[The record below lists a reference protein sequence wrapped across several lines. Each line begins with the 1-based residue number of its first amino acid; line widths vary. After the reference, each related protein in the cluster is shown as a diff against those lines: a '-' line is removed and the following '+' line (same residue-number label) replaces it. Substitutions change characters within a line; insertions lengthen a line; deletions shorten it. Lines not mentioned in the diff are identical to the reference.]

1 MLGRLNVTF
10 KEFALFLMILV
21 VTFSSIFMKA
31 VELSFFVYSIWG
43 IDLDFKTIS
52 LSYFHKPM
60 LPLRYDLDRVPKICM
75 PTSSQI
81 STSLQVPIITSI
93 YRVFYFVPFLFI
105 YKRLGKLFLNSLHL
119 FQPITGKK
127 LASKFTFKKILDDK
141 AIYLATWNVRI
152 NKRRQ
157 CYLVQSTF

>member
-1 MLGRLNVTF
+1 
-10 KEFALFLMILV
+10 
-21 VTFSSIFMKA
+21 
-31 VELSFFVYSIWG
+31 
-43 IDLDFKTIS
+43 
-52 LSYFHKPM
+52 M